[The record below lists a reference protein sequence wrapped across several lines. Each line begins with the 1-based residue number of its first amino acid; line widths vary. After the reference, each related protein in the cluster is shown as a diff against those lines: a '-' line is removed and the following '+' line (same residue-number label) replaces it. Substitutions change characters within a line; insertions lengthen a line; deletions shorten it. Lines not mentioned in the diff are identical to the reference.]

1 MRVVDLFAGCGGLSK
16 GFENAGCE
24 LALAVEN
31 WEAARK
37 VYQRNFDHP
46 VLDLDLSGVNEAT
59 KVIAKELPDIIVG
72 GPPCQEFSIAGSRV
86 EGSRARLTINFAE
99 IIHATKPKWF
109 VLENVQ
115 GIRNS
120 ATWIEARKILED
132 AGYGISESVLNAAY
146 FGVPQ
151 NRRRFFAVGCLGETH
166 DFLVDQLETKQ
177 SEEPLTIRQYVGD
190 EFGIDFYYRHPRN
203 WGRRGIFSLDEA
215 SPTIR
220 ATNRNVPPGYSAHP
234 EDAGSHLEA
243 RALTTTERARLQT
256 FESTFTFLGTNT
268 AQNTMIANAVPVNLA
283 KHIAITILRHEKG
296 QAMDSDLAFRKWL
309 VSSQR
314 YTPRTAGN
322 IVSRLKRTSRILHTS
337 KLSIDPL
344 DVIHALERSGEFTNL
359 PSSVKSQIKKAIR
372 LHAEFYQ
379 RELTPR

>member
-16 GFENAGCE
+16 GLENAGCE
-24 LALAVEN
+24 LTLAVEN

-37 VYQRNFDHP
+37 VYEENFDHP
-46 VLDLDLSGVNEAT
+46 ALNLDLSGVKEAT
-59 KVIAKELPDIIVG
+59 KVIAKECPDMIVG
-72 GPPCQEFSIAGSRV
+72 GPPCQEFSFAGSRV
-86 EGSRARLTINFAE
+86 EGPRARLTIHFAE
-99 IIHATKPKWF
+99 IIDSVKPKWF

-132 AGYGISESVLNAAY
+132 AGYGITESVLNAAY

-151 NRRRFFAVGCLGETH
+151 KRRRFFAIGCLGETH
-166 DFLVDQLETKQ
+166 DFLVDQLEAKQ
-177 SEEPLTIRQYVGD
+177 SEEPLTVRQYVGD

-203 WGRRGIFSLDEA
+203 WGRRGVFSLDEA

-220 ATNRNVPPGYSAHP
+220 STNRNVPPGYFSHP

-243 RALTTTERARLQT
+243 RALTTAERARVQT
-256 FESTFTFLGTNT
+256 FERTFTFLGTDT
-268 AQNTMIANAVPVNLA
+268 AQNTMIANAVPVKLA
-283 KHIAITILRHEKG
+283 EHIAITILRHEKE
-296 QAMDSDLAFRKWL
+296 QAMYSDLAFRKWL
-309 VSSQR
+309 ASSQH

-322 IVSRLKRTSRILHTS
+322 IVSRLKRASRILHTD

-344 DVIHALERSGEFTNL
+344 DVIHALERSGEFVNL

-372 LHAEFYQ
+372 LHADFHQ
-379 RELTPR
+379 R

>member
-16 GFENAGCE
+16 GLENAGCE
-24 LALAVEN
+24 LTLAVEN

-37 VYQRNFDHP
+37 VYEENFDHP
-46 VLDLDLSGVNEAT
+46 ALNLDLSGVKEAT
-59 KVIAKELPDIIVG
+59 KVIAKERPDMIVG
-72 GPPCQEFSIAGSRV
+72 GPPCQEFSFAGSRV
-86 EGSRARLTINFAE
+86 EGPRARLTINFAE
-99 IIHATKPKWF
+99 IIDSVKPKWF

-132 AGYGISESVLNAAY
+132 AGYGITESVLNAAY

-151 NRRRFFAVGCLGETH
+151 KRRRFFAIGCLGETH
-166 DFLVDQLETKQ
+166 DFLADQLEAKQ
-177 SEEPLTIRQYVGD
+177 SEDPLTVRQYVGD

-203 WGRRGIFSLDEA
+203 WGRRGVFSLDEA

-220 ATNRNVPPGYSAHP
+220 STNRNVPPGYSPHP

-243 RALTTTERARLQT
+243 RALTPAERARVQT
-256 FESTFTFLGTNT
+256 FERTFKFLGTDT
-268 AQNTMIANAVPVNLA
+268 ALNTMIANAVPVNLA
-283 KHIAITILRHEKG
+283 EHIAITILRHEKE
-296 QAMDSDLAFRKWL
+296 QAMYSDLAFRKWL
-309 VSSQR
+309 ASSQH

-322 IVSRLKRTSRILHTS
+322 IVSRLKRASRILHTD

-344 DVIHALERSGEFTNL
+344 DVIHALERSGEFVNL

-372 LHAEFYQ
+372 LHAEFHQ
-379 RELTPR
+379 R